1 MKEKTIDQIMEGL
14 NEALAIVKDE
24 ANPTRTFCVS
34 SENLTKRADLDKGQL
49 DASENR
55 EPYILKRMTAQE
67 FVAAIAKSAPISY
80 PEEMLPLGEW
90 IARLIEED
98 HCTVT
103 ADEFRKLVGIE
114 PAWSEPAVPY
124 DEAFPELISAI
135 KKNDIQ

>member
-1 MKEKTIDQIMEGL
+1 M
-14 NEALAIVKDE
+14 
-24 ANPTRTFCVS
+24 
-34 SENLTKRADLDKGQL
+34 

-55 EPYILKRMTAQE
+55 EPYILKRMTALE

-114 PAWSEPAVPY
+114 PAW
-124 DEAFPELISAI
+124 
-135 KKNDIQ
+135 